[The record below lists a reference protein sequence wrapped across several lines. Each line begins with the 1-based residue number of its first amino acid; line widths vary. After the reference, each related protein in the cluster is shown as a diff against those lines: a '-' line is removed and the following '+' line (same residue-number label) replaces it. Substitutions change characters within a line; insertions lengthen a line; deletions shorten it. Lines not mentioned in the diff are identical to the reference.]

1 MDHTSDDFR
10 KIKSFLFL
18 LLLFAVQN
26 LTKCLPSLLR
36 FSLCVCLCVWECASQ
51 GVCPCVAMRRS
62 LLYLFSQN
70 ITLSHCK
77 PLPVLVTAKNPPQC
91 CELGTGLL
99 DTWSHDV
106 GLVDWSLQSCYYN
119 SWDVIQ
125 APPLLSA
132 GACGSSSENYLT
144 PSCLRSGRQVLWL
157 GVEQP
162 TSVGNAPSMLRWA
175 NKPCI

>member
-1 MDHTSDDFR
+1 M
-10 KIKSFLFL
+10 KYILFSL
-18 LLLFAVQN
+18 LHFAAQN
-26 LTKCLPSLLR
+26 LTKRLAFAFRILYIQYMCLCASALEDVCPSVAACWSLLHL
-36 FSLCVCLCVWECASQ
+36 FSL
-51 GVCPCVAMRRS
+51 
-62 LLYLFSQN
+62 N
-70 ITLSHCK
+70 ITLSQCK
-77 PLPVLVTAKNPPQC
+77 PLPLQVTAKNPPQC

>member
-1 MDHTSDDFR
+1 MSAFTF
-10 KIKSFLFL
+10 IVLYIQCIFLCVSAL
-18 LLLFAVQN
+18 KDVCPSVAV
-26 LTKCLPSLLR
+26 CWSLLHL
-36 FSLCVCLCVWECASQ
+36 FSL
-51 GVCPCVAMRRS
+51 
-62 LLYLFSQN
+62 N
-70 ITLSHCK
+70 ITLSQCK
-77 PLPVLVTAKNPPQC
+77 PLPVQVTAKNPPQC

-144 PSCLRSGRQVLWL
+144 PSCLRSGRQCCGSEWNSQHQLEMLPPCCAEPTNPAFNPMCELPWWL
-157 GVEQP
+157 HEL
-162 TSVGNAPSMLRWA
+162 TSEKRS
-175 NKPCI
+175 

>member
-1 MDHTSDDFR
+1 MFE
-10 KIKSFLFL
+10 I
-18 LLLFAVQN
+18 
-26 LTKCLPSLLR
+26 LTKYQPSLQR
-36 FSLCVCLCVWECASQ
+36 FLMSGSVCVSPCVN
-51 GVCPCVAMRRS
+51 PCVAARRS
-62 LLYLFSQN
+62 LFYLFSQH

-77 PLPVLVTAKNPPQC
+77 PLPVQVTAKNPPQC

-106 GLVDWSLQSCYYN
+106 GLVGWSLQSCYYN

-144 PSCLRSGRQVLWL
+144 PSCLRSGIQVLWL